1 MQEKRDIWGDNL
13 TEYLNAMTELARK
26 HGIGI
31 SHECVLYEMV
41 DEGSDTDYERTYR
54 VIEGGRLDFV

>member
-1 MQEKRDIWGDNL
+1 MPEKSDIWGDNL
-13 TEYLNAMTELARK
+13 TKYLNAMTELARK

-41 DEGSDTDYERTYR
+41 DGSDTDYERTFR
-54 VIEGGRLDFV
+54 VTEDGHLDFI